1 MYRMPHLYRR
11 PLRERDLDTL
21 FFFSDRAGGER
32 DLDPPA
38 FFFFTGER
46 DRECFFFPPPDF
58 LFFGGER
65 DREELPA
72 LLEGAFLLFFSGF
85 FRLGDGELEA
95 AASSF
100 LRSLDFAFGERP
112 RFRALEG
119 DFDLDRPPPRFLAA
133 EATGEGEGLA
143 AAFRFFS
150 FRSLSDRE
158 RFFVERE
165 RERFLAERERERF
178 LAERDRERFLAE
190 RERER
195 FLVDRDRGRFLAE
208 RERERFLA
216 DRDRER
222 FLAERERERLLGGG
236 EELGRRR
243 RSPDRL
249 LKHFHFQI
257 NTQCRHTLEH
267 RRCFVFL
274 TITVSK

>member
-1 MYRMPHLYRR
+1 MSHLYRR
-11 PLRERDLDTL
+11 PLRERDRDTL

-32 DLDPPA
+32 DLDPPP
-38 FFFFTGER
+38 FFFFTGDR
-46 DRECFFFPPPDF
+46 DRDSFFFPDF
-58 LFFGGER
+58 FFGGER

-72 LLEGAFLLFFSGF
+72 LLLEGAFLLFLSDFL
-85 FRLGDGELEA
+85 RLGDGELEA
-95 AASSF
+95 AASF

-119 DFDLDRPPPRFLAA
+119 DFDLDRPPPRFLLA
-133 EATGEGEGLA
+133 ATGEGEGLA

-150 FRSLSDRE
+150 FRSLSAPDREIFFLAEWERE
-158 RFFVERE
+158 RFLAERERERLLAERE

-178 LAERDRERFLAE
+178 LA
-190 RERER
+190 
-195 FLVDRDRGRFLAE
+195 DRDRGRFLAE

-216 DRDRER
+216 ERERERLLAERERER

-249 LKHFHFQI
+249 LKYFS
-257 NTQCRHTLEH
+257 
-267 RRCFVFL
+267 V
-274 TITVSK
+274 K

>member
-1 MYRMPHLYRR
+1 MPHLYRR
-11 PLRERDLDTL
+11 PLRERDLLDTL
-21 FFFSDRAGGER
+21 FFFSDRAGGV
-32 DLDPPA
+32 
-38 FFFFTGER
+38 GER
-46 DRECFFFPPPDF
+46 DPDPAAFFLFTGDRDRDSFFFPDF

-72 LLEGAFLLFFSGF
+72 LLLEGAAFLLFFSGF

-119 DFDLDRPPPRFLAA
+119 DFDLDRPRPRFLLA
-133 EATGEGEGLA
+133 ATGEGEGLA

-150 FRSLSDRE
+150 FRSLSAPDRE
-158 RFFVERE
+158 IFFFERE
-165 RERFLAERERERF
+165 RERFLAERER
-178 LAERDRERFLAE
+178 DRFLAE
-190 RERER
+190 RERDR
-195 FLVDRDRGRFLAE
+195 FLAERERDRFFADRDRGRFLAE
-208 RERERFLA
+208 RE
-216 DRDRER
+216 RER

-249 LKHFHFQI
+249 LKHFSF
-257 NTQCRHTLEH
+257 
-267 RRCFVFL
+267 
-274 TITVSK
+274 K